1 MLNHLMNTRTL
12 RTAVMAVAVGMLTA
26 MVSVPAGAAD
36 KPLTKSEVKNLIAH
50 AETKADHERIAK
62 YFDAEAVKYEAEA
75 KDHGDLA
82 QVYRKAGAPS
92 AKQPTN
98 TFNHCDSF
106 AKSLEQAAENARQL
120 AADHRAMATDAK

>member
-1 MLNHLMNTRTL
+1 
-12 RTAVMAVAVGMLTA
+12 MAVAVGMLTA

-36 KPLTKSEVKNLIAH
+36 KPLTKSQVKNLIAH

-82 QVYRKAGAPS
+82 QLYRKAGAPS

-120 AADHRAMATDAK
+120 AADHRAMATDTK